1 MATTR
6 VAHHLTLQL
15 ILGNFV
21 TTAMYGNFNV
31 LVIFILALAL
41 YSCQSQSAGSS
52 DNDNDIL
59 SQCDVVATRD
69 IVNGDTLI
77 NCHINRVDYGKTL
90 RMPLSSLVDSLRV
103 IPLESS
109 EEALIGIGTCDFS
122 ENYSSRLTECTM
134 ALANFSQKMV
144 NSLPTLADTARVRAN
159 TSSTLVL
166 SK

>member
-1 MATTR
+1 
-6 VAHHLTLQL
+6 
-15 ILGNFV
+15 
-21 TTAMYGNFNV
+21 MYRNFNV

-122 ENYSSRLTECTM
+122 ENYIVAIDRMHDGPCKLFTKDGKFITNFGGYGKGPGEYLFYPRSIEIDEENERLYH
-134 ALANFSQKMV
+134 
-144 NSLPTLADTARVRAN
+144 
-159 TSSTLVL
+159 
-166 SK
+166 